1 MTIKG
6 VTGSEQKII
15 DNILQLYKDKYEFY
29 YYGSRVKGNF
39 RFLSDL
45 DILIKGDVSPDDLDT
60 MRMLFDKSRLP
71 YVVNFSYD
79 VDEKFY
85 NLIKDD
91 LVKV

>member
-79 VDEKFY
+79 IDEKFY

-91 LVKV
+91 LIKV